1 LPREVQTLTSRAM
14 SLHAWTLFLAVALTA
29 TLSPGP
35 TMLAILGH
43 ALARGGA
50 ETMAVVLGN
59 AAGAVLMMA
68 GSVFG
73 LAAVIAAIPHGL
85 ATLKWAGALYL
96 LWLGLRAWWAAA
108 PKSRAVPTGTPRR
121 RGGFIRGLLI
131 ALGNPKAILLFGA
144 VLPQFVDGGRPLAPQ
159 FAVLVVTFVG
169 LELLVTTAVAFG
181 AGRLEPM
188 LRGAD
193 GRRVADRIG
202 GSVLILAALAVAATS
217 LSEVTS

>member
-1 LPREVQTLTSRAM
+1 M

-43 ALARGGA
+43 ALARGAA
-50 ETMAVVLGN
+50 ETMPVVLGN

-85 ATLKWAGALYL
+85 AALKWAGALYL
-96 LWLGLRAWWAAA
+96 LWLGLRAWRAGA
-108 PKSRAVPTGTPRR
+108 PKSRAVPAGAPR

>member
-1 LPREVQTLTSRAM
+1 M

-50 ETMAVVLGN
+50 ETMPVVIGN

-73 LAAVIAAIPHGL
+73 LAAAIAAIPHGL

-96 LWLGLRAWWAAA
+96 LWFGLRAWRAAA
-108 PKSRAVPTGTPRR
+108 PRSRAAPTSTPRR

-131 ALGNPKAILLFGA
+131 ALG
-144 VLPQFVDGGRPLAPQ
+144 
-159 FAVLVVTFVG
+159 
-169 LELLVTTAVAFG
+169 
-181 AGRLEPM
+181 LEPM

>member
-1 LPREVQTLTSRAM
+1 M
-14 SLHAWTLFLAVALTA
+14 SFHAWTLFLAVALTA

-50 ETMAVVLGN
+50 ETMPVVIGN

-68 GSVFG
+68 ASVFG

-96 LWLGLRAWWAAA
+96 LWLGLRAWRAAA
-108 PKSRAVPTGTPRR
+108 PRSRAALASMPRR
-121 RGGFIRGLLI
+121 RSGFIRGLLI

-144 VLPQFVDGGRPLAPQ
+144 VLPQFVDDGRPLVPQ

-193 GRRVADRIG
+193 GRRIADRIG